1 MDELKFFVPFA
12 KLDPEKRMVYGY
24 ASTEALDSQGERVS
38 KDAIAAALPD
48 YMRFA
53 NIREMHQLSAVGKT
67 KQADLDEKGLYL
79 AAKIVDDDAWKKV
92 KEEVYSGFSIG
103 GRKTSTQD
111 NTVTALQLT
120 EISLVD
126 RPANPECVIEL
137 AKVAGPA
144 IETGPVTASPERAQA
159 ARPPSPADRA
169 APASAP
175 LGSHAVPPVAKADE
189 VKKGMYQVARLAAL
203 IDALDELQHS
213 TEWEAEAEGDAS
225 PIPDELKAACA
236 SLCAVLR
243 GMVAE
248 ETAEIEADKEAV
260 AKASGDG
267 LSGAETK
274 QTKETKQTVPLPSA
288 DLLKA
293 GARHSK
299 ADMERVQAI
308 HDNSAGL
315 GADCGGGKADAGGE
329 LAKATEILTKVHN
342 DLAKANESLAK
353 VVAENDTL
361 KKRVEELGK
370 LPAPPKGAL
379 KAIEKADDV
388 TRAEEK
394 KDEAPKTPLEAIKKA
409 HQNPTV
415 LKVR

>member
-1 MDELKFFVPFA
+1 
-12 KLDPEKRMVYGY
+12 
-24 ASTEALDSQGERVS
+24 
-38 KDAIAAALPD
+38 
-48 YMRFA
+48 
-53 NIREMHQLSAVGKT
+53 
-67 KQADLDEKGLYL
+67 
-79 AAKIVDDDAWKKV
+79 VDDDAWKKV
-92 KEEVYSGFSIG
+92 KEEVYAGFSIG

-137 AKVAGPA
+137 AKVAA
-144 IETGPVTASPERAQA
+144 REDTSPKEGEHKYGDVKF
-159 ARPPSPADRA
+159 ADAKNKKYPIDTEAHIRA
-169 APASAP
+169 AWNYINKEKNAGKYSAEDLKTIKSHIVAAWKSKIDKDGPPAA
-175 LGSHAVPPVAKADE
+175 GEKADE
-189 VKKGMYQVARLAAL
+189 AGEIKKGMYTVACLAQL
-203 IDALDELQHS
+203 IDQLDMLHDS
-213 TEWEAEAEGDAS
+213 TEFEAEREGDAS

-260 AKASGDG
+260 AKTERVLPTTSPGVLATAEDG
-267 LSGAETK
+267 VAARDQGARSSSPAESSP
-274 QTKETKQTVPLPSA
+274 EIA
-288 DLLKA
+288 KA

-315 GADCGGGKADAGGE
+315 GADCGAGKADAGGE

-361 KKRVEELGK
+361 KKRVVELGK
-370 LPAPPKGAL
+370 LPAAPKGAL

-394 KDEAPKTPLEAIKKA
+394 KDEEPKTPLEAIKKA

>member
-1 MDELKFFVPFA
+1 MDALKIFAPFV
-12 KLDPEKRMVYGY
+12 KVDLEQRMVYGY

-53 NIREMHQLSAVGKT
+53 NIREMHQLSAVGKA
-67 KQADLDEKGLYL
+67 KEASLDEKGLYL

-92 KEEVYSGFSIG
+92 KEEVYAGFSIG

-144 IETGPVTASPERAQA
+144 EELVLPPGSPAVLATAADGVAAREQGARQASPAQA
-159 ARPPSPADRA
+159 AGAI
-169 APASAP
+169 
-175 LGSHAVPPVAKADE
+175 
-189 VKKGMYQVARLAAL
+189 KKGMYQVARLAAL

-370 LPAPPKGAL
+370 LPAAPKGAL
-379 KAIEKADDV
+379 KVIEKAEDV

-394 KDEAPKTPLEAIKKA
+394 KDEEPKTPLEAIKKA